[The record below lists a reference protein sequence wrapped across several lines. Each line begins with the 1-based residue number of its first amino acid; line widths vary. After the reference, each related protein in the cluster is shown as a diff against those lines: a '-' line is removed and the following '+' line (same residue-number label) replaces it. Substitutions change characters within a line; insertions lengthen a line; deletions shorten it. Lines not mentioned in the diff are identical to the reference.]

1 MLSRWVE
8 LMSSIP
14 GPHAS
19 LAPSAS
25 APASAAVLRPA
36 AWGRA
41 FAFRA
46 RLPLA
51 ATLALGFGA
60 WLVFLL
66 GWQFLATSGVAES
79 ALLPSPA
86 KVLAALW
93 DLLTERGFG
102 MDILQSL
109 KRILVSFALALAI
122 ALPLGLAMG
131 AFPPIESFFNALVSP
146 LRYLPAPSFV
156 PLLLMWLGTG
166 DSQKI
171 TLLLLGVVFFLITLF
186 MDNTKSVDPA
196 WVECARTLGA
206 RRSKLLWRVIFPAA
220 LPQYV
225 DTARQML
232 AVSWTYL
239 VIAEI
244 VAATDGIGAMM
255 MRAKRFVKV
264 DEIMAGILVIGLL
277 GLACDLLIRLIHQRA
292 FRHLR

>member
-1 MLSRWVE
+1 MPLTSPAVSAPVSSTPRQPWSRW
-8 LMSSIP
+8 
-14 GPHAS
+14 
-19 LAPSAS
+19 
-25 APASAAVLRPA
+25 
-36 AWGRA
+36 

-46 RLPLA
+46 RLPL
-51 ATLALGFGA
+51 TTTFSLGLAA
-60 WLVFLL
+60 WLLFLL
-66 GWQFLATSGVAES
+66 GWHFLATTGIAES

-86 KVLAALW
+86 KVLTALW
-93 DLLTERGFG
+93 DLLTNRGFG
-102 MDILQSL
+102 LDILQSL
-109 KRILVSFALALAI
+109 KRIAFSFALALAI
-122 ALPLGLAMG
+122 ALPLGLTMG
-131 AFPPIESFFNALVSP
+131 AFPPVESFFNALVSP

-206 RRSKLLWRVIFPAA
+206 RRSNLLWRVIFPAA
-220 LPQYV
+220 LPHYV

-277 GLACDLLIRLIHQRA
+277 GLACDLLIRLIHHFA